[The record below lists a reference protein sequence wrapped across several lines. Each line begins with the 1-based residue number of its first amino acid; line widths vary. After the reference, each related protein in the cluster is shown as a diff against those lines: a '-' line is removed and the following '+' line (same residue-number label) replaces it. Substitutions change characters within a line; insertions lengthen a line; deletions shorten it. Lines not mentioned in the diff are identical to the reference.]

1 MKYNVIMSV
10 KITEAGA
17 IKEGS
22 YIVIDNVP
30 CKVVEVEK
38 SKTGKHGSAKVRIV
52 GVSIIDSSKKVL
64 TVPSDAQ
71 VNIPIIEK
79 KVAQV
84 INVLQDTVQVMD
96 LKTYEFY
103 EVSKPTSKEILD
115 KLQSGVQVE
124 IWEVLGYRFLNRVL

>member
-1 MKYNVIMSV
+1 MSV

-22 YIVIDNVP
+22 YIVIEDVP
-30 CKVVEVEK
+30 CRVVEVEK
-38 SKTGKHGSAKVRIV
+38 SKTGKHGSTKVRIV
-52 GVSIIDSSKKVL
+52 GVSIIDNSKKVL

-79 KVAQV
+79 KFAQV
-84 INVLQDTVQVMD
+84 INVGKDTVQLMD

-103 EVSKPTSKEILD
+103 EVSKPQELAD
-115 KLQSGVQVE
+115 KLANGTEVE
-124 IWEVLGYRFLNRVL
+124 VWEVLGYKFISRLK

>member
-1 MKYNVIMSV
+1 MSV

-38 SKTGKHGSAKVRIV
+38 SKTGKHGSAKIRIV
-52 GVSIIDSSKKVL
+52 GISIIDSSKKVL

-79 KVAQV
+79 KIAQV

-115 KLQSGVQVE
+115 KLQSGAQVE